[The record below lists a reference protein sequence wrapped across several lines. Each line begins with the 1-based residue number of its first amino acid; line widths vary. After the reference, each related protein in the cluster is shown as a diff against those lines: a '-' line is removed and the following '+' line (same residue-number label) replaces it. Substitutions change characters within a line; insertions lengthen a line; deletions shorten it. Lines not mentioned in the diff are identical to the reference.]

1 MSSPKFAAMTATLLV
16 RKGEAAP
23 SPLAAPPLRALPFW
37 AQEKPQARPVP
48 DGAPAP
54 DGAPMPEMFT
64 APAIESA
71 FRAPPLADPLRPRK
85 IIVAL
90 SPVQHDVLAI
100 AAAKTGKTRPQMM
113 RDALSAYLTGLARDY
128 GADCACVAQG
138 VQRANAG
145 IPADAP

>member
-23 SPLAAPPLRALPFW
+23 SPLAAPSLGVLPFW
-37 AQEKPQARPVP
+37 AQEKPQARSAPV
-48 DGAPAP
+48 GAA
-54 DGAPMPEMFT
+54 GPEMFT
-64 APAIESA
+64 APAIETV
-71 FRAPPLADPLRPRK
+71 FRPPPLPDPLRPRK

-90 SPVQHDVLAI
+90 SPAQHEVLAI

-113 RDALSAYLTGLARDY
+113 RDALSAYLTGLAREY

-138 VQRANAG
+138 VQRAHAG